1 MHHHCAKTSH
11 AVQTD
16 DRKRTD
22 GRGPAAGIP
31 FCDVCLQKEG
41 LLIEVSHLRIPVG
54 QVMLPWPESNQYS
67 LRNSICSRSE
77 NCIGQNSSR
86 GHYTTGQPC
95 RATTKPRPTVR
106 DLSKQATSRH
116 IVGAACEE

>member
-41 LLIEVSHLRIPVG
+41 LLIEVSYLRIPVG
-54 QVMLPWPESNQYS
+54 QVMVPLAGIEPVLLAELDLQ
-67 LRNSICSRSE
+67 SE
-77 NCIGQNSSR
+77 R
-86 GHYTTGQPC
+86 ELYW
-95 RATTKPRPTVR
+95 A
-106 DLSKQATSRH
+106 
-116 IVGAACEE
+116 E